1 MMKSSLILLSLE
13 NERLVVWKIDN
24 NIVCVRYENCE
35 IKDGCALLT
44 TFGRGSDFEDACRDY
59 LAKIRGKT
67 LVFNAY
73 NETRREVTVLG

>member
-13 NERLVVWKIDN
+13 NERLVVWKIDK
-24 NIVCVRYENCE
+24 NIICVRYENCE
-35 IKDGCALLT
+35 IKENGTLLS

-59 LAKIRGKT
+59 LARIRGKT

-73 NETRREVTVLG
+73 SETRKEVTVLG